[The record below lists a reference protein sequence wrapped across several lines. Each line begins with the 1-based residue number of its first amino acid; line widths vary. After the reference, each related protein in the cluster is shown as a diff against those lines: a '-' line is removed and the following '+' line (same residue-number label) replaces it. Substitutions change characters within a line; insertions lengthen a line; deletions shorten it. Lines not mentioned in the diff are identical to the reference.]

1 MTSSP
6 GVDRVFHRCGA
17 GFVRFAMNVALLDAC
32 SGDHASVAIGPVVTA
47 VGAVAITG
55 RADAFLWAA
64 PEFPDG
70 HDELI
75 PPFLPHSLRSKGGFK
90 DLPLKANS

>member
-1 MTSSP
+1 
-6 GVDRVFHRCGA
+6 
-17 GFVRFAMNVALLDAC
+17 MNVALLDAC

-55 RADAFLWAA
+55 PADAFLWAA

-75 PPFLPHSLRSKGGFK
+75 PPLSPPFAPVQGRLQGPPAKSKFLAVKGF
-90 DLPLKANS
+90 

>member
-1 MTSSP
+1 M
-6 GVDRVFHRCGA
+6 DRVFHRCGA
-17 GFVRFAMNVALLDAC
+17 GFVRFVMNVALLDAC

-75 PPFLPHSLRSKGGFK
+75 TPLFSPIRSG
-90 DLPLKANS
+90 PRAASRTSR